1 MRTINPPQPSPLN
14 SVYLSG
20 SDGRLAAR
28 FCLDFLSKKLKKSFF
43 RGEGFLF
50 SDHTENKKLET
61 RGIKGTVDVF
71 T

>member
-1 MRTINPPQPSPLN
+1 MGTITPPPSPLN

-20 SDGRLAAR
+20 SDGRLAVR

-50 SDHTENKKLET
+50 SDHTEYKKKLGEL
-61 RGIKGTVDVF
+61 KAL
-71 T
+71 